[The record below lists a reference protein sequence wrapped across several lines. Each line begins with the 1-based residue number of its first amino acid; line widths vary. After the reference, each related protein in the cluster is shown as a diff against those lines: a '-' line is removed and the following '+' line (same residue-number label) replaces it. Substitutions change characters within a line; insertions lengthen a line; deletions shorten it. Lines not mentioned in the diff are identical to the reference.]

1 MFLRVY
7 LEFEAGVCLEIG
19 RGKAL
24 GAGPGM
30 DLRHVSLLAGG
41 RRALLHL
48 GRRSLLNLRRVHTV
62 MQRVDMKPCAA
73 CPAAAPCPAATI
85 EERLMAAVAGDVFSF
100 AGQRFLAKIVDYYDG
115 DTVTVAFEFNGRL
128 IQYKA
133 RLVGYDSPEMKPLKT
148 NPNRLAEKAAA
159 AAARAALIGKVQ
171 GGLVYI
177 ECGEF
182 DKYGRILVTAFLRA
196 GEENGENIN
205 EWMVAQ
211 GHGTPY
217 DGGKKAAF
225 AGAAPVAS
233 AD

>member
-1 MFLRVY
+1 
-7 LEFEAGVCLEIG
+7 
-19 RGKAL
+19 
-24 GAGPGM
+24 
-30 DLRHVSLLAGG
+30 
-41 RRALLHL
+41 
-48 GRRSLLNLRRVHTV
+48 
-62 MQRVDMKPCAA
+62 MQRVDMKTCGAASPAA
-73 CPAAAPCPAATI
+73 CPAAAPCPAAAETNI

-217 DGGKKAAF
+217 DGGKKTVF
-225 AGAAPVAS
+225 AGAAPEAS
-233 AD
+233 AEPEVGAD